1 MSRGRL
7 REKVAARTES
17 AAPCRGEAGRVNG
30 SVGRW
35 LLALGALLGRLAFA
49 LHIRRRVAL
58 EGLLRAFPEKTP
70 RERRRIAR
78 ASYAQLGRS
87 LVEIA
92 LARRTP
98 DAELARLVSFDGWEK
113 FEPTRAAGRGAVF
126 AVGHYGNWELLGRAF
141 ARRGLPLTAITRTLR
156 GAFNQRLLAAR
167 REGGMRELPEKG
179 STRAALEVLRR
190 GETLAIVV
198 DQNMRPRRGLFVDFF
213 GAPAC
218 TTPAAAVFSLRGG
231 APLFAA
237 FPVRQPDGTH
247 RVQFHGPFT
256 TALQGHAAVV
266 DLTQQLTRAV
276 EDAVRAHPDH
286 WFWVHRRWKTRP
298 PPEAAR

>member
-1 MSRGRL
+1 MSLGRGRADG
-7 REKVAARTES
+7 VT
-17 AAPCRGEAGRVNG
+17 G
-30 SVGRW
+30 SWSR
-35 LLALGALLGRLAFA
+35 LLLTMGALLGRLAFA
-49 LHIRRRVAL
+49 LRIRRAVAMEGLARAFPEMTERERRRVA
-58 EGLLRAFPEKTP
+58 
-70 RERRRIAR
+70 R
-78 ASYAQLGRS
+78 ASYEQLGRS
-87 LVEIA
+87 LAEIA
-92 LARRTP
+92 LARRLP
-98 DAELARLVSFDGWEK
+98 DSALEKLVTFDGWEK

-156 GAFNQRLLAAR
+156 GAFNQRLVAAR

-179 STRAALEVLRR
+179 STAAALAVVRR

-198 DQNMRPRRGLFVDFF
+198 DQNMRPKRGIFVDFF

-231 APLFAA
+231 VPLFAA

-256 TALQGHAAVV
+256 TEKTGHAAVV
-266 DLTQQLTRAV
+266 ELTQALTRAV

-298 PPEAAR
+298 ASSAAAPTADEPV